1 MQIQSPGFLC
11 LDLALSLRVSLEVKR
26 RRENTLGQSAKP
38 TVNNCR
44 SPARSLDCDYCSDYC
59 LPK

>member
-1 MQIQSPGFLC
+1 MQIQSLGFLC
-11 LDLALSLRVSLEVKR
+11 LDLALSLRVLEVKR
-26 RRENTLGQSAKP
+26 RRENTLGQRAKP

-44 SPARSLDCDYCSDYC
+44 SPARSLDRDYCSGYC